1 MSMNRYIKQ
10 SPEINHSTYMYID
23 KGFVYIN
30 MHASVSLSITI
41 EKYKSNCSG
50 DGNTISHTAFELLAV
65 ITNL

>member
-1 MSMNRYIKQ
+1 
-10 SPEINHSTYMYID
+10 MYID
-23 KGFVYIN
+23 KGFVNIN
-30 MHASVSLSITI
+30 MHAWVSLSITI